1 MKNKESVLKKEID
14 IANLS
19 VSILPTIAFIC
30 IFAFAYATS
39 VLGEFYFKA
48 GSNLV
53 AYVKGAQAPYLSLSY
68 LDWDFAISLA
78 GGFLI
83 AFFGFS
89 FLLNKNHAR
98 AVLLQPKKRTRIF
111 NEKAFLPLVILS
123 LVIILI
129 KLCALAINFK
139 YTTLPDGYIAPFIAN
154 TLISLVNLFWGFM
167 CGTIAP
173 IATSRKT
180 EALLGGAAL
189 VVLPYSV
196 ICITNFS
203 AMAFLRG
210 YTLNDFT
217 NLENLTFLDPIREF
231 SFNSFT
237 YFSAPFKPAGSS
249 LAHSI
254 IWMALSVAG
263 LLLIKGYFKKNYK
276 FEDCGLVNKNKLIT
290 FITSFSLPAVLS
302 SVITEELFY
311 AIYRNNL
318 FVDTRMRNR
327 LSGSFESLTFKEK
340 LLIVATFLVV
350 AVALSILLNVITTT
364 KVVNYK
370 EKVKPVLAITGVLF
384 LTSLLSLSGGFGYEK
399 KLPKAEDIETIEIYT
414 PYDLVENNNE
424 YIGTSDYY
432 DVHSSVLRDAVTFE
446 NAEDIELIL
455 DIHSTI
461 ISEKEHETT
470 EGLRLLY
477 KLKDGSILVRNYQYI
492 SKDCAEEILRL
503 WNTKEIKDIYKTI
516 LLNDSSAKSDE
527 FNYSS
532 WGSQIAETTGALYIH
547 AKDGAFTSI
556 REQLSDEEFNELKE
570 MLFKDIS
577 SLAHY
582 EWFKPTES
590 YGLLVFDKDA
600 IESSEHNIYTF
611 GTISFQ
617 ITKEMTHTVEFLKS
631 HDLFKYFENNIEPEM
646 AYVIDVN
653 ELGDWSIDYIKQIG
667 STYDNSV
674 YPMNHRMMFTTE
686 TTASNYFYFE
696 KTKALTNGYLPEA
709 KELTYEEYKDYIK
722 NSHIK
727 YFSGEDGKILI
738 VHYPERNAAQTFIL
752 P

>member
-1 MKNKESVLKKEID
+1 MKNKESILKKEID

-53 AYVKGAQAPYLSLSY
+53 AFVKGAHEPNLFLSY
-68 LDWDFAISLA
+68 LDWDFAIALA

-83 AFFGFS
+83 AFLGFS

-111 NEKAFLPLVILS
+111 NEKAFLPLAILS

-129 KLCALAINFK
+129 KICALAINFK
-139 YTTLPDGYIAPFIAN
+139 YSTLPSDYLAPFIAN

-180 EALLGGAAL
+180 EALLGGIAL

-196 ICITNFS
+196 MCIINFS

-210 YTLNDFT
+210 YALNDFT
-217 NLENLTFLDPIREF
+217 NLENLTLIDPIREF
-231 SFNSFT
+231 NFNSFT
-237 YFSAPFKPAGSS
+237 YFSAPFKPAGNSF
-249 LAHSI
+249 AHSL
-254 IWMALSVAG
+254 IWISLSIAG

-290 FITSFSLPAVLS
+290 FVTSFSLPVVLS
-302 SVITEELFY
+302 SVITEEFFY
-311 AIYRNNL
+311 AINRNNF
-318 FVDTRMRNR
+318 FVDIRMRNR
-327 LSGSFESLTFKEK
+327 LSGTFEGLTLKET
-340 LLIVATFLVV
+340 LLIVAVFF
-350 AVALSILLNVITTT
+350 AVALVLSIILNVITTT
-364 KVVNYK
+364 KIVNLK
-370 EKVKPVLAITGVLF
+370 EKLKPVLAITGVLI
-384 LTSLLSLSGGFGYEK
+384 LTSILSLSGGFGYEK
-399 KLPKAEDIETIEIYT
+399 KLPKAEDIETIEINI

-424 YIGTSDYY
+424 YVGASDFY
-432 DVHSSVLRDAVTFE
+432 DVHTSVLREDITFE
-446 NAEDIELIL
+446 NKEDFELIL

-461 ISEKEHETT
+461 ISQKERETT
-470 EGLRLLY
+470 EGLKLLY
-477 KLKDGSILVRNYQYI
+477 TLKDGSTFERTYQYI
-492 SKDCAEEILRL
+492 SKDSAEEILKL
-503 WNTKEIKDIYKTI
+503 WNTKEIKDMYKTI
-516 LLNDSSAKSDE
+516 LLNDSSTKSDE
-527 FNYSS
+527 FNYTS
-532 WGSQIAETTGALYIH
+532 WGSQLTETTGALYIH
-547 AKDGAFTSI
+547 SKDGAFTSI
-556 REQLSDEEFNELKE
+556 RKQLSDEEFKELKE

-590 YGLLVFDKDA
+590 YGLLVFDKDV
-600 IESSEHNIYTF
+600 IGGPEHNISTF
-611 GTISFQ
+611 GSVSFQ
-617 ITKEMTHTVEFLKS
+617 ITKEMTNTVGFLKS
-631 HDLFKYFENNIEPEM
+631 HDLFKYFENNIKPEM

-653 ELGDWSIDYIKQIG
+653 ELGEWCNDYIKQIG
-667 STYDNSV
+667 GTYNNSG
-674 YPMNHRMMFTTE
+674 YPMNHRMMFTSE
-686 TTASNYFYFE
+686 TTASDYFYFE
-696 KTKALTNGYLPEA
+696 KTEALANAYLPEA
-709 KELTYEEYKDYIK
+709 KELTDEEYKDYIK

-727 YFSGEDGKILI
+727 YFSGEGGKILI